1 MALLFQDDNSSCYI
15 QVLCQTQTSALR
27 TEASCQLEGRTGDLA
42 DSVSTV
48 MNSCFHTNTCPLW
61 IITHQI
67 RLTYYCLPL
76 YSLLPRAFASI
87 FPLTQASP
95 FCWSLF
101 RVPLS
106 FHRAANC
113 KTLFDGEQPAEG
125 ALSFSLQGQ
134 FWAPPTKKSAILR
147 PLPVC
152 GLQSTWKHE
161 CKPKL
166 TPETSGWWK
175 EIWISAKQH
184 ETNMQVWT
192 QALN

>member
-1 MALLFQDDNSSCYI
+1 MEPVALLFQNNNSTRHI
-15 QVLCQTQTSALR
+15 QVPCRAQTSALR

-87 FPLTQASP
+87 FPLTQATP
-95 FCWSLF
+95 FCSSFSW
-101 RVPLS
+101 VPLS
-106 FHRAANC
+106 VRQAANC

-125 ALSFSLQGQ
+125 ALLLSTGPVVSSSNQEISNLKNFAS
-134 FWAPPTKKSAILR
+134 
-147 PLPVC
+147 VC
-152 GLQSTWKHE
+152 GLESTWKHE
-161 CKPKL
+161 CDPKL
-166 TPETSGWWK
+166 TPKTS
-175 EIWISAKQH
+175 
-184 ETNMQVWT
+184 
-192 QALN
+192 